1 MADLDYHGQM
11 VALALALL
19 LAAPAP
25 AAAPAAGPAQRRV
38 LERVV
43 AVVRNPASAAPRP
56 LTLTR
61 LDAEARVALI
71 SQGGMQ
77 AAFVPLDTPARRA
90 LLQWV
95 IDQLLVADE
104 AGRLKV
110 DDVPAVEL
118 QWAMSAFRL
127 RFADEATYRRFLAT
141 TELPEEELE
150 AILARGLRVQRF
162 LDVRLGRSAK
172 VSEDEVSR
180 ALAGQGTLAPT
191 AAARDAARS
200 RLMAERVGSLVNQVQ
215 RDLRSRADIRVLSPE
230 LRPGPGR

>member
-1 MADLDYHGQM
+1 MADLDYHGHM

-19 LAAPAP
+19 LTAPP
-25 AAAPAAGPAQRRV
+25 PGAGPAQRQV

-77 AAFVPLDTPARRA
+77 AAFVPLDTQARRA

-104 AGRLKV
+104 ASRLKV
-110 DDVPAVEL
+110 DDIPAVEL
-118 QWAMSAFRL
+118 QWAMSSFRL

-180 ALAGQGTLAPT
+180 ALAGKGTLAPT
-191 AAARDAARS
+191 AAERDVARS
-200 RLMAERVGSLVNQVQ
+200 RLVGERIEALVHLLQ
-215 RDLRSRADIRVLSPE
+215 RELRSRADIRVLSPE
-230 LRPGPGR
+230 LRLGPGR